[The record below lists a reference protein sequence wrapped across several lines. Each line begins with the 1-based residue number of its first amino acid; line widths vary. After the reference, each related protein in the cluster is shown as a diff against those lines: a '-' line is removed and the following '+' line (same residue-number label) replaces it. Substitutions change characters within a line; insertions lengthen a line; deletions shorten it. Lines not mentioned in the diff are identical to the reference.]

1 MQNCELMFPIFR
13 ISIFFSH
20 CLVTGRMEW
29 VCGVGCGA
37 PVLVYSMFMYFYT
50 RNKLSVYYGYWIF
63 LLCQHKYFR
72 GENRKCF
79 DNMELWIC
87 NIFVDFMVS
96 AFVGLM

>member
-1 MQNCELMFPIFR
+1 M
-13 ISIFFSH
+13 
-20 CLVTGRMEW
+20 
-29 VCGVGCGA
+29 GVWCA
-37 PVLVYSMFMYFYT
+37 PVSGVWYVYVFLYSKQVKCVLWLLDFFYFVN
-50 RNKLSVYYGYWIF
+50 RNIL
-63 LLCQHKYFR
+63 